1 MARKKIPLRDKEIIK
16 RRLAQGKSQREA
28 IKETVVE
35 SHVTA
40 GNIAK
45 REMTDINQMRKK
57 YLKLIEGFDAGD
69 VDRAKLWAEMT
80 RANKVIS
87 AQVINKKGDGMK
99 PAHSMT
105 KDFIDVPDWNN
116 REKALK
122 YIDQLA
128 GLHEEE
134 EKGGDQF
141 NQFNFYNIPPEELK
155 KRQREV
161 LKSISNG

>member
-1 MARKKIPLRDKEIIK
+1 MTRKKIPLKDKELIK

-28 IKETVVE
+28 IKGTVVE
-35 SHVTA
+35 HHSTA

-45 REMTDINQMRKK
+45 RESADISRMRKK
-57 YLKLIEGFDAGD
+57 YLSLIEGFDAGD
-69 VDRAKLWAEMT
+69 VSRAELWADMT

-87 AQVINKKGDGMK
+87 AMVVNQKGDGMK
-99 PAHSMT
+99 QANSMT
-105 KDFIDVPDWNN
+105 KDFVEVPDWAN

-122 YIDQLA
+122 YVDQLA

-134 EKGGDQF
+134 KGAGDQY

-155 KRQREV
+155 KRQKEV
-161 LKSISNG
+161 LSAISNG